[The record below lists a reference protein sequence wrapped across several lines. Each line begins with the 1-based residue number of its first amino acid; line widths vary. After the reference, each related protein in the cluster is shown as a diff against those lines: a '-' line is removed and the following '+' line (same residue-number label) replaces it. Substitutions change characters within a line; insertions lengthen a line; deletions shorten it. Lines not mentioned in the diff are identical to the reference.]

1 MASCASQTVCPAGLT
16 GANSRGAPNIF
27 AASRLASLELACAGW
42 RGGWQV
48 KLLIKWL
55 CGEETASWLPRLMLM
70 LHRFLSTCLMP
81 RILSLDITK
90 CAHFNISKA
99 NYLMFRTNFLEAW
112 SNSSQ
117 SEYELQLQFQSKIKF
132 CEFFSLQNLN
142 FSALFAFLDRHLSD
156 KVFW

>member
-1 MASCASQTVCPAGLT
+1 MASCASQTVCPAGPT

-70 LHRFLSTCLMP
+70 LHRFIDLSDAKNFKL
-81 RILSLDITK
+81 RYHK

-132 CEFFSLQNLN
+132 YEFFSLQNLN